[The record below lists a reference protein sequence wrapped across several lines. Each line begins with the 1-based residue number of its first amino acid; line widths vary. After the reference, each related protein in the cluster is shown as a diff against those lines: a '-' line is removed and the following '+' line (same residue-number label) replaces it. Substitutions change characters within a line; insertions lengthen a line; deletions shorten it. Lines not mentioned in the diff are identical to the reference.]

1 MGKMIAGM
9 SKERCEREE
18 QAQDFTEG

>member
-9 SKERCEREE
+9 SKERHEREE
-18 QAQDFTEG
+18 EAKDFTEG